1 MTRLEQA
8 AISKIE
14 LNRIAETL
22 TQPTLVEACKKV
34 IHDPKFASAFGGSTH
49 HAYEGGLANHTLE
62 VVNYAL
68 GMQTMFPG
76 VNRDVVITA
85 CIFHDYM
92 KIKDYSATR
101 LPNGSVTVGKTP
113 YRSLVRHLSGSHAEF
128 MKAIDGKP
136 LHEDIIL
143 RIEHCIL
150 AHHGRQE
157 WGSPVVPQLPES
169 YIVHYADEFSAKF
182 GASRK

>member
-8 AISKIE
+8 ANAKLE
-14 LNRIAETL
+14 LNKIAETL

-34 IHDPKFASAFGGSTH
+34 IHDPKFAAAFGGSSH

-68 GMQTMFPG
+68 GMLAMFPG
-76 VNRDVVITA
+76 VSRDVVVTA

-92 KIKDYSATR
+92 KIKDYTGVRTGTGVA
-101 LPNGSVTVGKTP
+101 VQKTP
-113 YRSLVRHLSGSHAEF
+113 YRHLVRHLSGSHAEF
-128 MKAIDGKP
+128 MKAIEGKP
-136 LHEDIIL
+136 LHEDTIL

-150 AHHGRQE
+150 AHHGREE
-157 WGSPVVPQLPES
+157 WGSPVVPQLPEA